1 MATPPAID
9 NDQLPLATHCLEFTK
24 ALVMQGISFTFS
36 ITAGPFAFSFD
47 TSNGKRNSATARSP
61 ARAGTTRKSP
71 STLRRN
77 ARRRELFLKK
87 KSENPSSIPSSQI
100 RKSPSTLKRNAR
112 RRELFLKKKSENSLS
127 IPSSQTKTTHPQSQA
142 HCPPSADSTDIENT
156 VIQQNGDWISHPR
169 SPSPINQFDG
179 TSDPCDKV
187 EDHSQLSDT
196 YDDNQILCAMCNLK
210 MTPTHQCCVSD
221 KTQLKSEYDKFMQKC
236 EEGLVAGLKACNSTH
251 LIEGALNNHR
261 LRYDF
266 ETWQR
271 M

>member
-1 MATPPAID
+1 MAAPPVID

-24 ALVMQGISFTFS
+24 ALVMQGISFNLS
-36 ITAGPFAFSFD
+36 ITAGPFTFSFD

-87 KSENPSSIPSSQI
+87 KSENSS
-100 RKSPSTLKRNAR
+100 
-112 RRELFLKKKSENSLS
+112 S

-142 HCPPSADSTDIENT
+142 QCPPSADSTDIENT

-179 TSDPCDKV
+179 TSDPCDRA
-187 EDHSQLSDT
+187 DDRGQLSDAN
-196 YDDNQILCAMCNLK
+196 DDNQILCAMCNLK
-210 MTPTHQCCVSD
+210 MTPTHQCWETD
-221 KTQLKSEYDKFMQKC
+221 KPQLKLDYDKFMNDW
-236 EEGLVAGLKACNSTH
+236 EGSTVAGMMAFNEIQRQNTR
-251 LIEGALNNHR
+251 GRFR
-261 LRYDF
+261 LYDI
-266 ETWQR
+266 
-271 M
+271 

>member
-24 ALVMQGISFTFS
+24 ALVMQGVSFNFS
-36 ITAGPFAFSFD
+36 ITAGSFAFSFD
-47 TSNGKRNSATARSP
+47 TSNGIRNSATARSP
-61 ARAGTTRKSP
+61 AVAGKT
-71 STLRRN
+71 
-77 ARRRELFLKK
+77 
-87 KSENPSSIPSSQI
+87 

-112 RRELFLKKKSENSLS
+112 RRELFLKKKSENSLR
-127 IPSSQTKTTHPQSQA
+127 IPSELTKTTHPQSQA

-196 YDDNQILCAMCNLK
+196 YDDNQILCVMCNLK
-210 MTPTHQCCVSD
+210 MTPTHQCCVTD
-221 KTQLKSEYDKFMQKC
+221 KTELKSKYDKFMQKV

>member
-1 MATPPAID
+1 MGIPSVID
-9 NDQLPLATHCLEFTK
+9 NNQLPLATHCLEFTK
-24 ALVMQGISFTFS
+24 ALVMQGVSFNFS
-36 ITAGPFAFSFD
+36 ITAGSFTFSFD
-47 TSNGKRNSATARSP
+47 TSNGNRNSATAQSP
-61 ARAGTTRKSP
+61 AGAGKTRK
-71 STLRRN
+71 L
-77 ARRRELFLKK
+77 
-87 KSENPSSIPSSQI
+87 
-100 RKSPSTLKRNAR
+100 PSTLKRNAR
-112 RRELFLKKKSENSLS
+112 RRELFLKKKSENSLC
-127 IPSSQTKTTHPQSQA
+127 IPSELTKTTHPQSQA

-196 YDDNQILCAMCNLK
+196 YDDNQILCVMCNLK
-210 MTPTHQCCVSD
+210 MTPTHQCCVTD
-221 KTQLKSEYDKFMQKC
+221 KTELKSKYDKFMQKV